1 MTCGKP
7 DCKCEAVNETK
18 ADFAHRPR
26 PPWDLI
32 NKRGLDQ
39 HVRIRVHVCANIAR
53 EAFGRREKP
62 HQVAKAVVLVAHG
75 RGAASGLGEL
85 DQAPHVS
92 SKGRACRPPEHAL
105 SALCSG

>member
-1 MTCGKP
+1 MSLHKGLFLVLPAQPPWAAVTCGKP

-39 HVRIRVHVCANIAR
+39 HVRIRVHVRANIAR

-62 HQVAKAVVLVAHG
+62 HQVAKAVVWWRTG
-75 RGAASGLGEL
+75 GEL
-85 DQAPHVS
+85 
-92 SKGRACRPPEHAL
+92 RPA
-105 SALCSG
+105 